1 MPDARS
7 PKAALARLR
16 TLIRESLASDLRA
29 AVIVTVMLVPQSL
42 AYAQLAG
49 LPAIHGVYASV
60 APLVVYA
67 LFGSSRVLS
76 VGPVA
81 IISLMTATA
90 LPTVAAPGTPEYVA
104 AAGLLALV
112 SGLMMVV
119 MGAARLGVI
128 ATLLSHPVMVG
139 FIAASGVLI
148 AAGQIR
154 HVLGVG
160 GGGET
165 LQALVASLV
174 GNAAKTN
181 PFTLAV
187 GGAALAWLAW
197 SRRGLAAV
205 LRRCGLGAPAAA
217 SISKAAP
224 LVAVGAGIAAVA
236 VFGLD
241 ARGVAVVGHLPA
253 GGLPLTAP
261 PLDPAL
267 VAALLPSAALIALV
281 GFVESVSVGQ
291 ALAARRRQRVEPDRE
306 LSGLG
311 AANVAAAFTGGFP
324 VTGGFARSVV
334 NADAGA
340 ETQAAGLL
348 TAAGM
353 LLAAAL
359 LTPLLALLPQA
370 VLAATIIVAVLGLV
384 DLGAIRHVYAYS
396 RADFSAMAVTMAV
409 VAGVGVEAGIAAGI
423 LVSLLMFLW
432 RTARPH
438 IAVVGQVPGTQHF
451 RNVLRHRVVDS
462 ATVLTVRIDMSL
474 YFVNA
479 RYLEDRVFELALA
492 RPQTRH
498 VVLMCSAV
506 NFIDASALDGLV
518 NLMGRLRASGI
529 ALHLSEVKGPVMD
542 RLAGTSLITDLTG
555 RVFLS
560 QYDAFAALD
569 PAAARSGM
577 ATVHDA
583 VR

>member
-1 MPDARS
+1 MPDTRS
-7 PKAALARLR
+7 PKAALAGLR
-16 TLIRESLASDLRA
+16 TRIRESLASDLRA

-60 APLVVYA
+60 APLVAYA

-81 IISLMTATA
+81 IISLMTASA
-90 LPTVAAPGTPEYVA
+90 LATVAVPGTPEYVA

-112 SGLMMVV
+112 SGLLMVV

-139 FIAASGVLI
+139 FVSASGVLI

-154 HVLGVG
+154 HVFGVGG

-165 LQALVASLV
+165 LQALVASLI
-174 GNAAKTN
+174 GNIAQTN
-181 PFTLAV
+181 LSTLAV
-187 GGAALAWLAW
+187 GAAALAWLAW
-197 SRRGLAAV
+197 SRRGLDPL
-205 LRRCGLGAPAAA
+205 LRRSGLGASAAA

-236 VFGLD
+236 IFGLD
-241 ARGVAVVGHLPA
+241 SRGVAVVGHLPA

-261 PLDPAL
+261 PLDAAL

-291 ALAARRRQRVEPDRE
+291 TLAARRRQRVDPDRE

-384 DLGAIRHVYAYS
+384 DFGAIRHVYAYS
-396 RADFSAMAVTMAV
+396 RADFSAMAVTMGV

-438 IAVVGQVPGTQHF
+438 IAVVGLVPGTQHF

-474 YFVNA
+474 YFINA

-518 NLMGRLRASGI
+518 SLMERLRAAGI

-542 RLAGTSLITDLTG
+542 RLDGTSLIKGLTG

-569 PAAARSGM
+569 PAA
-577 ATVHDA
+577 
-583 VR
+583 VRDGVVNIDRP